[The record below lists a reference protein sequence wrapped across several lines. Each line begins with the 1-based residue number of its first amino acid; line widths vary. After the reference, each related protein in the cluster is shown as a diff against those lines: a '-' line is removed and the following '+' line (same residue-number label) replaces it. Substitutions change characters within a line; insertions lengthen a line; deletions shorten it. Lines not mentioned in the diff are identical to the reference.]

1 MVLFFL
7 YIFLTELFCMKLSAD
22 TSKDLASELVHY
34 AFINEVDGKASL
46 ILHFNDLGTS
56 TAAIYSFF
64 FSFIFCFLKSFNT
77 FFFQINFD
85 RVLVAL

>member
-64 FSFIFCFLKSFNT
+64 FSFIFYLFEEF
-77 FFFQINFD
+77 
-85 RVLVAL
+85 